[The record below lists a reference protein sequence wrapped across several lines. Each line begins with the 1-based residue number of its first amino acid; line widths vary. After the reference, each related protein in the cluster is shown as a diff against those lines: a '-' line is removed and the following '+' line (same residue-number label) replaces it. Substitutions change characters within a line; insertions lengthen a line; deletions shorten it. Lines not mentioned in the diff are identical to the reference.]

1 MAAIYTTPRTWTAAE
16 LVTASIMN
24 THVRDNLDYLKARPV
39 ARFADLDGTI
49 ASTTSTSFVD
59 ITGASVSIT
68 TSGSS
73 RLLILASYYWL
84 INATAATGYITAV
97 VDGVNQGDA
106 SLGINQFFFGGTQTL
121 SGTGSIV
128 FLTSAAVSD
137 GAHTVKLQY
146 RTTTNTLSM
155 QQLSMAVLEVF

>member
-39 ARFADLDGTI
+39 ARFADLDGTV

-59 ITGASVSIT
+59 LTGASVSIT

-73 RLLILASYYWL
+73 RLLIMAHVVWQVSV
-84 INATAATGYITAV
+84 ATLGTITAV
-97 VDGVNQGDA
+97 VDGTNQGDA
-106 SLGINQFFFGGTQTL
+106 TQGIIYQNLASSRAACSFQF
-121 SGTGSIV
+121 V
-128 FLTSAAVSD
+128 TSAAVSD

-146 RTTTNTLSM
+146 KVDGASTLTINQVNM
-155 QQLSMAVLEVF
+155 CVLEVF

>member
-39 ARFADLDGTI
+39 ARFADLDGTV

-59 ITGASVSIT
+59 LTGASVSIT

-73 RLLILASYYWL
+73 RLLILAQGVWSVNVDLTTAYAAVL
-84 INATAATGYITAV
+84 I
-97 VDGVNQGDA
+97 DGTNQGDA
-106 SLGINQFFFGGTQTL
+106 TLGSLHNQMRIALMQTPW
-121 SGTGSIV
+121 TIAFV
-128 FLTSAAVSD
+128 TSAAVSD

-146 RTTTNTLSM
+146 RVSANTLTV
-155 QQLSMAVLEVF
+155 QQISFAVLEVF